1 VAQLDVSRAIRADLA
16 TRISDGRMMGLSFSV
31 PDDIVV
37 RLDDVDGAR
46 LIVRQMLGTL
56 LDGTESGLL
65 SVTQPDATTV
75 VLSLR

>member
-65 SVTQPDATTV
+65 SVTQPDVTTV